1 MVEFKGVKHMCDF
14 RKIPCVIQRGGTSK
28 GVYLHEKDLPQ
39 DPVKREQ
46 VILSIFGSPDI
57 RQIDGLGG
65 ADPLTSKCALI
76 GPSEREDADVNYTM
90 AQIGIKEALIDF
102 RGNCGNISSGVGPFA
117 IDEGLV
123 EAREPETAVRIYNTN
138 TKKIL
143 VAHVATRNG
152 KSVYT
157 GDYAIAGV
165 PGTGSKVL
173 LDYSRTGGTLSGKL
187 LPTGNTVDVIS
198 VSGLGDIDA
207 SIVDAGNPT
216 CFLRPDI
223 LGFKGTEGPTSPKVV
238 DALDTIE
245 LIRGSV
251 ANVLGLSEDAK
262 KARFQ
267 SPTLPMI
274 AFVSPANDYT
284 SYTDG
289 AHISSDEID
298 FVSRL
303 FFMQQMHKTYPGT
316 GTVCTG
322 VAAMIKGTIVNQVCG
337 AKAFETK
344 TARIGHPSGII
355 SLEVHVETGPAGPEL
370 KLAAFGRTSRRI
382 MEGYVYVPEGLFEE

>member
-1 MVEFKGVKHMCDF
+1 
-14 RKIPCVIQRGGTSK
+14 
-28 GVYLHEKDLPQ
+28 
-39 DPVKREQ
+39 
-46 VILSIFGSPDI
+46 
-57 RQIDGLGG
+57 
-65 ADPLTSKCALI
+65 
-76 GPSEREDADVNYTM
+76 M
-90 AQIGIKEALIDF
+90 AQVSIGEALIDF

-123 EAREPETAVRIYNTN
+123 EAREPETTVRIYNTN

-143 VAHVATRNG
+143 MANVATRNG

-173 LDYSRTGGTLSGKL
+173 LDYSRTGGTLKGTL

-198 VSGLGDIDA
+198 VPGLGDIEV
-207 SIVDAGNPT
+207 SVVDAGNPT
-216 CFLRPDI
+216 CFLSPNVLD
-223 LGFKGTEGPTSPKVV
+223 FKGTEGPNDSKVV
-238 DALDTIE
+238 NSLDTIE

-251 ANVLGLSEDAK
+251 AKVLGLVEDAK
-262 KARFQ
+262 KARIQ

-274 AFVSPANDYT
+274 TFVSQAADYI
-284 SYTDG
+284 SFTDG
-289 AHISSDEID
+289 AHISSDAID

-322 VAAMIKGTIVNQVCG
+322 VAAMIEGTIVNQVCG
-337 AKAFETK
+337 SKAFETK
-344 TARIGHPSGII
+344 MVRIGHPSGII
-355 SLEVHVETGPAGPEL
+355 SLEVDVEMGPAGLEL

-382 MEGYVYVPEGLFEE
+382 MEGYVYVPASLFDE